1 MIVFVTLPHHRYTVA
16 ALAADRATPGMPRNE
31 SMALG
36 VFLRAASLPRATYV
50 FCDTERMTPHERR
63 MMGEMH
69 ALLRGAGM
77 RCLNDPLRVPTRHGL
92 LLRLHQAGI
101 NPFRAWRAEEAPRP
115 ARFPVFLRADAE
127 HGHPIGGLIAD
138 QAALDA
144 AIAALPGQGH
154 APAGVLV
161 VEFCAEPYAPGAWRK
176 FGSFAIGGAIST
188 DHAVIEDQWCVK
200 YGTLGLSTEEMAEE
214 EYRLVDS
221 NAYEDALRPVF
232 ALAGIEWGRAD
243 HATVGGR
250 EVVYEINTNPH
261 VAALGPQRLKRREDT
276 LRLARARMARQLA
289 AIDGQEGDPIRIAPG
304 PLVTAWR
311 EKSRG
316 AAFPWRP

>member
-16 ALAADRATPGMPRNE
+16 ALAADRATPGMPRID

-50 FCDTERMTPHERR
+50 FCDAERMSPHERR
-63 MMGEMH
+63 LAAEMRG
-69 ALLRGAGM
+69 LLLAAGM

-92 LLRLHQAGI
+92 LLRLHEAGI
-101 NPFRAWRAEEAPRP
+101 NPFRAWRAEDAPRP

-154 APAGVLV
+154 AAAGVLV

-176 FGSFAIGGAIST
+176 FGSFRIGGACST
-188 DHAVIEDQWCVK
+188 DHAVIEDGWCVK
-200 YGTLGLSTEEMAEE
+200 HGTNGLATDAMIED
-214 EYRLVDS
+214 EYREVAENRLAAAVAPAFD
-221 NAYEDALRPVF
+221 V
-232 ALAGIEWGRAD
+232 AGIEWGRAD
-243 HATVGGR
+243 HATVAGR

-261 VAALGPQRLKRREDT
+261 VAALRPQQFPRREET
-276 LRLARARMARQLA
+276 LRLARARMARLLA
-289 AIDGQEGDPIRIAPG
+289 AIDGAEGEPIPVAAG
-304 PLVTAWR
+304 PLVAEWR
-311 EKSRG
+311 EKSKG
-316 AAFPWRP
+316 AGFPWRP